1 MSLVRMLAALA
12 VAIPLAMPAQ
22 EPTPAAQSPKAL
34 LEAMQNNVGRISP
47 SLEYDRWGANIAL
60 WEVRL
65 EHPGKGTS
73 AVLAQ
78 MRKSLGVMTGIVSQ
92 IRGPEEKER
101 WELNRDMW
109 TTLVD
114 EGGAPPAASRQSL
127 RNMLK
132 RLRANV
138 EKIAAPGERERWTV
152 NCDLWQAEL
161 GTK

>member
-1 MSLVRMLAALA
+1 MSLVRLLAALA
-12 VAIPLAMPAQ
+12 VAIPLALRAQ
-22 EPTPAAQSPKAL
+22 EPKAL
-34 LEAMQNNVGRISP
+34 LETMQHNVGRISP
-47 SLEYDRWGANIAL
+47 SLEYDRWSANIAL

-109 TTLVD
+109 TSLLD
-114 EGGAPPAASRQSL
+114 DGGALPAASRQSL

-138 EKIAAPGERERWTV
+138 EKIRSEEHTS
-152 NCDLWQAEL
+152 EL
-161 GTK
+161 QSH

>member
-1 MSLVRMLAALA
+1 MSLVRLLAALA
-12 VAIPLAMPAQ
+12 VAIPLALRAQ
-22 EPTPAAQSPKAL
+22 EPKAL
-34 LEAMQNNVGRISP
+34 LETMQHNVGRISP
-47 SLEYDRWGANIAL
+47 SLEYDRWSANIAL

-109 TTLVD
+109 TSLLD
-114 EGGAPPAASRQSL
+114 DGGALPAASRQSL

-138 EKIAAPGERERWTV
+138 EKIAADRKSTRLNSSHT
-152 NCDLWQAEL
+152 
-161 GTK
+161 